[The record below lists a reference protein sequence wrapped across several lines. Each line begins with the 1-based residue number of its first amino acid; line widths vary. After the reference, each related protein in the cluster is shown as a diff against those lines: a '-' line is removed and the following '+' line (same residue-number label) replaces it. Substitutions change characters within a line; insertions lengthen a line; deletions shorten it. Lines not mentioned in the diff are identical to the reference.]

1 MKLGRKKEKRR
12 REEEG
17 PVTEIDLT
25 NNSVNHFVRN
35 SKYYLKKDL
44 PRSVVLKGLGRI
56 LHMCFLHSRREGFL
70 LPWPP
75 FLVLLITEE
84 EEEDEAFKEYYW
96 GKEGFLWVVP
106 RGGKEGN

>member
-1 MKLGRKKEKRR
+1 MSYYKVLGESYTCAFYTA
-12 REEEG
+12 G
-17 PVTEIDLT
+17 
-25 NNSVNHFVRN
+25 
-35 SKYYLKKDL
+35 
-44 PRSVVLKGLGRI
+44 GRV
-56 LHMCFLHSRREGFL
+56 FL

-106 RGGKEGN
+106 SGGKEGN